1 MFIFELMYGKKNG
14 ENLKDTYYSVH
25 LQHYT
30 NEETTYHNAF
40 LSSHC
45 HQYDFREN
53 RDVDQ

>member
-40 LSSHC
+40 LSSHF